1 MAQKLKGAKS
11 MASTPVMI
19 ILDQNN
25 ISKNR
30 GKCFYLNIMMFKG
43 LSKIPLI
50 DPLLV

>member
-11 MASTPVMI
+11 MASTPV

-50 DPLLV
+50 DPHLF